1 MTFSA
6 TLSSSE
12 AIPEARPSRLM
23 QRIYR
28 DVGLAA
34 VARELELSADDLEPE
49 LSEAVRRGARFVF
62 LMPRSKRDSTSHSP
76 GAAGEFPELELAA
89 APRG

>member
-1 MTFSA
+1 MTYSA

-12 AIPEARPSRLM
+12 AIAGARPSRLM
-23 QRIYR
+23 QRIYH

-34 VARELELSADDLEPE
+34 VAHELELSMDDLEPE

-62 LMPRSKRDSTSHSP
+62 LVPRSKRDPTAPSA
-76 GAAGEFPELELAA
+76 GASGEFTESDAAA
-89 APRG
+89 APRD

>member
-6 TLSSSE
+6 TRSSSE
-12 AIPEARPSRLM
+12 AIAGARPSRLM

-34 VARELELSADDLEPE
+34 VAHELELSMDDLEPE
-49 LSEAVRRGARFVF
+49 LSEAVRRGARFMF
-62 LMPRSKRDSTSHSP
+62 LMPKSKRNPTAPSS
-76 GAAGEFPELELAA
+76 GASGEFPELEPAA
-89 APRG
+89 APRD